1 VSVRGAAR
9 PGLKGIVDTLRGV
22 SYLRQIVV
30 SISGTDEERTEY
42 EDMRALFDGVRTVDG
57 APPILLWNSGQ
68 RVKALYDRLEGEGL
82 QAGTP
87 GKGAAPGSRSA
98 TCSRPISRA

>member
-1 VSVRGAAR
+1 MAGSADGAIDHGPADPVRTPTSIDPETWSTLYAELHG

-30 SISGTDEERTEY
+30 SISGTDAERTEY

-57 APPILLWNSGQ
+57 APPILLWNSGP
-68 RVKALYDRLEGEGL
+68 RVKALYD
-82 QAGTP
+82 
-87 GKGAAPGSRSA
+87 
-98 TCSRPISRA
+98 